1 MIHHHKVVRQK
12 FRLREAVAGDPGL
25 VVGMA
30 LLVTP
35 EFLVRVR
42 VVGNVTFRQLHAL
55 VADVDGDLVGN
66 ERERVH
72 GTQGAEADVD
82 DVALVR
88 DGDNVDHVVPALAD
102 GARQRQGLA
111 SVLRQKQQE
120 SHHVLE
126 AGRP

>member
-1 MIHHHKVVRQK
+1 MIHHHKVLRQK
-12 FRLREAVAGDPGL
+12 FRLGEAVAGDPGL
-25 VVGMA
+25 VDGMA

-35 EFLVRVR
+35 EFLVRVC

-66 ERERVH
+66 ERKWVH
-72 GTQGAEADVD
+72 GTQGTEADVD

-102 GARQRQGLA
+102 GARQRQALV
-111 SVLRQKQQE
+111 SVLQQERQE

-126 AGRP
+126 ARCP

>member
-35 EFLVRVR
+35 EFLVRIR

-66 ERERVH
+66 EREWVH
-72 GTQGAEADVD
+72 RTQGAEADVD

-102 GARQRQGLA
+102 EARQRPA
-111 SVLRQKQQE
+111 LRPSYKKNNKCH
-120 SHHVLE
+120 STS
-126 AGRP
+126 

>member
-1 MIHHHKVVRQK
+1 MVHHHKVVRQK

-25 VVGMA
+25 VVGMT

-42 VVGNVTFRQLHAL
+42 VVGNVTFRQFHAL
-55 VADVDGDLVGN
+55 VADVGGDLVGN

-72 GTQGAEADVD
+72 GTQGTEADVD

-102 GARQRQGLA
+102 GARQRQALA
-111 SVLRQKQQE
+111 SVLQQKQQE

-126 AGRP
+126 ARFP